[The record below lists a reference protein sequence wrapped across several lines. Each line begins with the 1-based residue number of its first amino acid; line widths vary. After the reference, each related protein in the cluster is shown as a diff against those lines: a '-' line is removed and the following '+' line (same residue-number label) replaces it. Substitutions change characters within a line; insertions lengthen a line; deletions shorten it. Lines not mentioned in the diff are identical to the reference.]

1 MNNCQ
6 IAAQETEVTIEVVNQ
21 DVQVIAIE
29 QPNIIVFGNSGPQGP
44 RGSMVLSGAGNPS
57 PAIGLIG
64 DQYIN
69 TDNGY
74 LFGPKSASGWGEG
87 VPLGNNDPNDLG
99 QVYNQSS
106 PSTVWNIAH
115 TLGFTPNVII
125 VDTAG
130 NVVEPAIEY
139 LSPTQIRATFSEP
152 LAGKAYVS

>member
-1 MNNCQ
+1 VADVKVTVVDTSVVVALQ
-6 IAAQETEVTIEVVNQ
+6 DTESTIC
-21 DVQVIAIE
+21 I
-29 QPNIIVFGNSGPQGP
+29 GSSGPQGP

-57 PAIGLIG
+57 PVIGLIG

-74 LFGPKSASGWGEG
+74 LFGPKSASGWGAG

-99 QVYNQSS
+99 QVYNQVSA
-106 PSTVWNIAH
+106 STVWNIAH

-139 LSPTQIRATFSEP
+139 LSATQIRATFSEP
-152 LAGKAYVS
+152 TAGQAYVS

>member
-1 MNNCQ
+1 MSDVKVTVVDTSVSVLIN
-6 IAAQETEVTIEVVNQ
+6 ETETI
-21 DVQVIAIE
+21 I
-29 QPNIIVFGNSGPQGP
+29 NIGSSGPQGP

-74 LFGPKSASGWGEG
+74 LFGPKSASGWGAG

-99 QVYNQSS
+99 QVYNQAS
-106 PSTVWNIAH
+106 PSTEWNIAH

-125 VDTAG
+125 VDTDG
-130 NVVEPAIEY
+130 IVVEPAIEY
-139 LSPTQIRATFSEP
+139 LSATQIRATFSEP

>member
-1 MNNCQ
+1 MSD
-6 IAAQETEVTIEVVNQ
+6 VVVRVV
-21 DVQVIAIE
+21 DS
-29 QPNIIVFGNSGPQGP
+29 NIVVSLGSSGPQGP

-74 LFGPKSASGWGEG
+74 LFGPKSASGWGAG

-99 QVYNQSS
+99 QVYNQAS
-106 PSTVWNIAH
+106 PSTEWNIAH

-139 LSPTQIRATFSEP
+139 LSATQIRATFSEP

>member
-1 MNNCQ
+1 MADVTVTVVD
-6 IAAQETEVTIEVVNQ
+6 AAVSVVLEDTESTIC
-21 DVQVIAIE
+21 I
-29 QPNIIVFGNSGPQGP
+29 GSSGPQGP
-44 RGSMVLSGAGNPS
+44 RGSMVLSGAGDPS
-57 PAIGLIG
+57 PAIGLLG

-74 LFGPKSASGWGEG
+74 LFGPKSASGWGAG

-99 QVYNQSS
+99 QVYNQAS

-115 TLGFTPNVII
+115 TLGFTPNIII

-139 LSPTQIRATFSEP
+139 LSATQIRATFSQS
-152 LAGKAYVS
+152 LAGKAYLS

>member
-1 MNNCQ
+1 MSDVKVTVVDTSVSVLIN
-6 IAAQETEVTIEVVNQ
+6 ETE
-21 DVQVIAIE
+21 AII
-29 QPNIIVFGNSGPQGP
+29 NIGSSGPQGP

-74 LFGPKSASGWGEG
+74 LFGPKSASGWGAG

-99 QVYNQSS
+99 QVYNQAS
-106 PSTVWNIAH
+106 PSTEWNIAH

-125 VDTAG
+125 VDTDG
-130 NVVEPAIEY
+130 IVVEPAIEY
-139 LSPTQIRATFSEP
+139 LSATQIRATFSEP

>member
-1 MNNCQ
+1 M
-6 IAAQETEVTIEVVNQ
+6 ADVTVTVV
-21 DVQVIAIE
+21 DTSVAVILEDEESSIC
-29 QPNIIVFGNSGPQGP
+29 IGSSGPQGP
-44 RGSMVLSGAGNPS
+44 RGSMVLSGVGNPS
-57 PAIGLIG
+57 PAIGLLG